1 MHDEREL
8 NVEIRAPRMENP
20 QGRLSLRRCTRQT
33 RQEPVLFGTDLGVA
47 RR

>member
-1 MHDEREL
+1 MM
-8 NVEIRAPRMENP
+8 NANMNAEIRKPRMKNP
-20 QGRLSLRRCTRQT
+20 PGRLSLRAFTQQT

>member
-8 NVEIRAPRMENP
+8 NVEIRAPRTKNRP
-20 QGRLSLRRCTRQT
+20 GRPLLWRFMHQT